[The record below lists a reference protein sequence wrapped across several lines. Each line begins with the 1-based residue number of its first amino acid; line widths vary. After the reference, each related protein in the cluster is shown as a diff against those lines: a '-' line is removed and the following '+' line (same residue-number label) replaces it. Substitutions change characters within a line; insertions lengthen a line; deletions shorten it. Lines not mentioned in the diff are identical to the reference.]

1 MAKIHVLDTLL
12 INKIAAGEVI
22 ERPASV
28 VKELVENSIDAGA
41 SSITIEIRDGGI
53 SYIRITDNG
62 KGIAPDE
69 VKTAFLRHATSKLE
83 SFDDLMSILTLGFR
97 GEALSSI
104 ASVAQVEL
112 TTRVKDEESG
122 VKVELS
128 GGKIISEER
137 VAANVGTTF
146 VMKNLFYNT
155 PARRKFL
162 KKPATESGHISD
174 MINKIALGHPHIS
187 FKFINNGSVILH
199 TSGNNDVKTA
209 VFHIYGKEAAKKMLP
224 LEISKDSF
232 TLKGMIGKPELSR
245 GNRSYENFFVNGR
258 FIKSPIVQQAVED
271 AYQGR
276 LMVGKFPVFVIDLT
290 VPANTVDVNVHPAK
304 LEVRFSDEDFIYD
317 LVKKGVE
324 KALKSEESLIPNVE
338 WDKTA
343 FKEVTGGSAY
353 KTEKQRELE
362 ELLLEEEDI
371 SALKTEAPKNEEKSK
386 ADIFY
391 KTENIKNEQLFA
403 NEALS
408 IDEDSL
414 EIELND
420 RLKAK
425 NEGFE
430 RALDKL
436 YQKNALKL
444 EQEKEE
450 NKNSAKDIIFNLDN
464 IEKKADNN
472 KEVAYLANEENKW
485 AKKENTEEPKK
496 KAFFNNYK
504 IIGQIFNTYWIVEQE
519 GSMFMIDQHAA
530 HERVLYESLVADVK
544 AQGAVSQK
552 LLQSIAVNLSL
563 KEAQVVKDNMKL
575 FEAFGFELE
584 EFGENTYAVR
594 AVPFIFKAPVSPSF
608 FVELVDLLADDK
620 SIESIYETKLDLIAT
635 MSCKAAVKG
644 NDRLSFIEA
653 KALIE
658 KLLKLENPFSCPHG
672 RPTVIEMSKYEI
684 EKKFK
689 RIQN

>member
-104 ASVAQVEL
+104 ASVSQVEL
-112 TTRVKDEESG
+112 TTRVKEEESG

-128 GGKIISEER
+128 GGKILSEER

-258 FIKSPIVQQAVED
+258 FIKSPIVQKAVED

-324 KALKSEESLIPNVE
+324 NALEKEETLIPNVE
-338 WDKTA
+338 WDKAT
-343 FKEVTGGSAY
+343 FKEATGNSAY

-371 SALKTEAPKNEEKSK
+371 SSLK
-386 ADIFY
+386 AD
-391 KTENIKNEQLFA
+391 KPKENDISYDLKAEKKETLYVA
-403 NEALS
+403 
-408 IDEDSL
+408 EDS
-414 EIELND
+414 EPED
-420 RLKAK
+420 KLKAK
-425 NEGFE
+425 NDSFD
-430 RALDKL
+430 RALSKL
-436 YQKNALKL
+436 YP
-444 EQEKEE
+444 
-450 NKNSAKDIIFNLDN
+450 
-464 IEKKADNN
+464 KADNN
-472 KEVAYLANEENKW
+472 TENKNFAKNDMLSLENNEEKLDNKDIALFDFEDNKASYNLEENKAEELK
-485 AKKENTEEPKK
+485 AKEPITKTEDNSPKK
-496 KAFFNNYK
+496 RAFFNNYK

-530 HERVLYESLVADVK
+530 HERVLYENLVAKVK
-544 AQGAVSQK
+544 AQNAVSQR
-552 LLQSIAVNLSL
+552 LIQSIAVNLSL
-563 KEAQVVKDNMKL
+563 KEAQVVKENLKL
-575 FEAFGFELE
+575 FESFGFELE

-620 SIESIYETKLDLIAT
+620 NIENIYETKLDLIAT

-658 KLLKLENPFSCPHG
+658 KLLRLENPFSCPHG